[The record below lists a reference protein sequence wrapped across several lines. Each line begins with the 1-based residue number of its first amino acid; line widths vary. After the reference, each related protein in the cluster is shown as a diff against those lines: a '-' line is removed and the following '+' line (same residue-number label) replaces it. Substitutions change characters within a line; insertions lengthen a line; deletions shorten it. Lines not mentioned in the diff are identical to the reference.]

1 MELGCSELLQGYISS
16 LCPPN
21 SPTSWSVSFS
31 LPSFLI
37 VSASGVQ
44 HLPTPP
50 PPVPLPP
57 GRGMVGDPWEPGT
70 EWVGWT
76 QEEADLPINFLSL
89 TGLLPQGPDGH

>member
-44 HLPTPP
+44 HHHPP
-50 PPVPLPP
+50 RPVPLPP
-57 GRGMVGDPWEPGT
+57 GQGMVGDPWEPET

-76 QEEADLPINFLSL
+76 QRRLTFPSIFFL
-89 TGLLPQGPDGH
+89 